1 MLAQSLCF
9 ERRLASADVFSFL
22 LLFAA
27 LPFSRLFAAL
37 PFSRLFAAL
46 PLSLLLLC
54 LLTLPVVVI
63 IVVVIV
69 PVIIP
74 VVVIVVPV
82 VVSLHI
88 VRAVACTA
96 FGPSPDALAD
106 SLMGSRRGYP
116 LTAFL
121 VVETAAAVF
130 LVIWHIELLVR
141 TCGLRRGIA
150 GVASG
155 I

>member
-9 ERRLASADVFSFL
+9 ERRLVSADVFAFL

-27 LPFSRLFAAL
+27 LPLSRLFAAL
-37 PFSRLFAAL
+37 PLSRLFAALPLSRLFAAL

-54 LLTLPVVVI
+54 LLTLPLVVI
-63 IVVVIV
+63 VVV

-74 VVVIVVPV
+74 IIVIVVPV

-88 VRAVACTA
+88 VRAVACAA

-106 SLMGSRRGYP
+106 SLVGSRRGYP
-116 LTAFL
+116 PTAFL
-121 VVETAAAVF
+121 VIKTAAAVF
-130 LVIWHIELLVR
+130 LVI
-141 TCGLRRGIA
+141 
-150 GVASG
+150 
-155 I
+155 

>member
-9 ERRLASADVFSFL
+9 ERRLVSADVFAFL

-27 LPFSRLFAAL
+27 LPL
-37 PFSRLFAAL
+37 SRLFAAL

-54 LLTLPVVVI
+54 LLTLPLVVI
-63 IVVVIV
+63 VVV

-74 VVVIVVPV
+74 IIVIVVPV

-88 VRAVACTA
+88 VRAVACAA

-106 SLMGSRRGYP
+106 SLVGSRRGYP
-116 LTAFL
+116 PTAFL
-121 VVETAAAVF
+121 VIKTAAAVF
-130 LVIWHIELLVR
+130 LVI
-141 TCGLRRGIA
+141 
-150 GVASG
+150 
-155 I
+155 